1 MALPNYVLQS
11 SGTAGTVSGGYKKR
25 QQQKKSKAL
34 GERLERMI
42 EMQEKLDGKEEKMAN
57 QSSGSSSDGEFTLR
71 TTRSQLRERGP
82 NDSHLL

>member
-1 MALPNYVLQS
+1 MAP
-11 SGTAGTVSGGYKKR
+11 AGTTTTTVGGYKKR
-25 QQQKKSKAL
+25 QQQKKSKEL

-42 EMQEKLDGKEEKMAN
+42 ALQEKMDRKEERMADR
-57 QSSGSSSDGEFTLR
+57 SSGSSGSEGEFTLR